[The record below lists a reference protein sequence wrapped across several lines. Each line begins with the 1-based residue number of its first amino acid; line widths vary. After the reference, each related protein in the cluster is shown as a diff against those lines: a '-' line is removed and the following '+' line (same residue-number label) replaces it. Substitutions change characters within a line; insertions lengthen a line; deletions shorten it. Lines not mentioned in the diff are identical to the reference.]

1 MQLYLSCALIGALAG
16 VIAAL
21 CGVGGGVFMVP
32 VFVIGL
38 HMEQKTAVATSLAIV
53 IFTSIVAT
61 VRNSGNML
69 VDWKVVAAT
78 ALASSVVVWFA
89 SDWLKKMSNLS
100 LTRIFAVFM
109 IAMGLWMLGKS
120 LSKG

>member
-53 IFTSIVAT
+53 IFTSLVAT
-61 VRNSGNML
+61 VRNSGNLL

>member
-1 MQLYLSCALIGALAG
+1 MQLYLLCAFSGALAG
-16 VIAAL
+16 AVAGL
-21 CGVGGGVFMVP
+21 CGVGGGVILVP

-38 HMEQKTAVATSLAIV
+38 HMEQKTAVATSLAII
-53 IFTSIVAT
+53 IFTALVAT
-61 VRNSGNML
+61 VRNSGNQL

-120 LSKG
+120 FSKG

>member
-1 MQLYLSCALIGALAG
+1 MPFYLSCLLIGALAG

-32 VFVIGL
+32 VFVIAL

-53 IFTSIVAT
+53 IFTSVVAT
-61 VRNSGNML
+61 VRNSGNHL

-78 ALASSVVVWFA
+78 ALASAVVVWFA

-109 IAMGLWMLGKS
+109 IAMGVWMLGKS
-120 LSKG
+120 FSKG

>member
-53 IFTSIVAT
+53 IFTSLVAT
-61 VRNSGNML
+61 VRNSGNLL

-120 LSKG
+120 FSKG

>member
-1 MQLYLSCALIGALAG
+1 MPLYALCVLIGAFAG

-32 VFVIGL
+32 AFVICL

-53 IFTSIVAT
+53 IFTALVAT
-61 VRNSGNML
+61 VKNAGNLL
-69 VDWKVVAAT
+69 VDWKVVVAT
-78 ALASSVVVWFA
+78 AVASAVVVWFA

-109 IAMGLWMLGKS
+109 IAMGVWMLGKS
-120 LSKG
+120 FSKG